1 MEGTKKYEVVND
13 TTIKDEEKVA
23 GDVVELT
30 DEEAVE
36 YGDNIKLAEEVA
48 ESEE

>member
-1 MEGTKKYEVVND
+1 MEDLKKYEVVNN

-23 GDVVELT
+23 GDIVELT
-30 DEEAVE
+30 DDEAVE

-48 ESEE
+48 EDEE